1 MLIELFI
8 AVKILFL
15 FLKRNEFPTQC
26 KSCVMYNITRHHP
39 TLHTPWSCV
48 RGHFTVTLET
58 VPLLYTIPSIHAGI
72 CTAAITGTLIQKK
85 HHRIHIVAISALQ
98 YMNKD

>member
-15 FLKRNEFPTQC
+15 FLKRNEFHTPC
-26 KSCVMYNITRHHP
+26 KSCVMYNMTRHHP

>member
-1 MLIELFI
+1 
-8 AVKILFL
+8 
-15 FLKRNEFPTQC
+15 
-26 KSCVMYNITRHHP
+26 MYNMTRDHP

-58 VPLLYTIPSIHAGI
+58 VPLLYAIPSIHAGI

>member
-15 FLKRNEFPTQC
+15 FLKRNEFHKQC
-26 KSCVMYNITRHHP
+26 KSCVMYNMTRHHP

>member
-15 FLKRNEFPTQC
+15 FLKRNEFHTQC
-26 KSCVMYNITRHHP
+26 KSCVMYNITRHHS

-98 YMNKD
+98 FMNKD